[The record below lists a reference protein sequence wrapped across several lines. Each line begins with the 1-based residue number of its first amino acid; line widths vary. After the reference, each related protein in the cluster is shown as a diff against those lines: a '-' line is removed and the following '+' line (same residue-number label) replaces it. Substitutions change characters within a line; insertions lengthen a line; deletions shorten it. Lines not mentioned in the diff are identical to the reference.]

1 MINAMTRKPLS
12 VSTGGTAGP
21 YIMLPYHQLDDLRR
35 LLDEHAI
42 RFWVEENVISLNGGP
57 EVATVNLGHGADGA
71 CDPVHP
77 RWRRR
82 EVGYAMALADEIR
95 ALTGSRLLADLDCGP

>member
-1 MINAMTRKPLS
+1 VSLARIERRRTMINAMTRKPLR
-12 VSTGGTAGP
+12 VSTEGTAGP

-35 LLDEHAI
+35 ILDEHAI

-71 CDPVHP
+71 AIQSILDGVH
-77 RWRRR
+77 
-82 EVGYAMALADEIR
+82 EK
-95 ALTGSRLLADLDCGP
+95 